1 MADTKREI
9 ERKYEGPAAEGDT
22 DGDTVMPDLS
32 RVPGVAGVVDKGV
45 AELDATYYDTPD
57 QRLAAASITL
67 RRRTGGADAGWHL
80 KLPVSEGVR
89 DEIQA
94 PLSDTVPRAI
104 AGLVRSRVRDAE
116 LVPVVRLRSARDIR
130 HLVDDSGALLAEV
143 SLDRVRAD
151 RLGGSGGSAAWTELE
166 AELADDGDPAFLDKV
181 EKKLRKAGF
190 KRSDSPSKLARAL
203 AETGGVGAGEAAPGE
218 APPGEADSGKA
229 ASGKAAPG
237 ERAEG
242 GKPAGGKGAG
252 AGKPV
257 RGKGSGAEKAAGG
270 KGAGAGKAA
279 PVPGEVSGA
288 GKASGA
294 GKSAP
299 GKGSGVGKGSGSGEG
314 RGAGKPAPEA
324 APVTAGDHVLAY
336 LRAQFDAIVELDPAV
351 RRDLPDSVHSMRV
364 ATRRMRS
371 TFRSYG
377 KILDRAVTDPIGDEL
392 KWLAG
397 ELGVDRDHE
406 VLTERLTESLGGLP
420 RTLVSGPVRT
430 RLRTWANARRGG
442 SRRRLIA
449 VLDGKRY
456 LALLTT
462 LDALVTD
469 PPLLRAA
476 GQDPAKAIAKA
487 VRKDFAKVSG
497 LVEEALDQPPGADR
511 DHAMH
516 EARKKAKRTRYAA
529 EAAAPALGG
538 PAAGLVK
545 SMKSLQS
552 LLGDHQDS
560 VMTREAL
567 RELSA
572 LAHAAGEN
580 TFTYGVLYGR
590 EEQRA
595 AAAEAALP
603 QAWEAIATQTEL

>member
-57 QRLAAASITL
+57 QRLAAASLTL

-151 RLGGSGGSAAWTELE
+151 RLGGGASAGSAAWTELE

-203 AETGGVGAGEAAPGE
+203 AETGGVGAGEAAPG
-218 APPGEADSGKA
+218 
-229 ASGKAAPG
+229 
-237 ERAEG
+237 
-242 GKPAGGKGAG
+242 
-252 AGKPV
+252 
-257 RGKGSGAEKAAGG
+257 
-270 KGAGAGKAA
+270 
-279 PVPGEVSGA
+279 
-288 GKASGA
+288 KASGA

-299 GKGSGVGKGSGSGEG
+299 GKGSGAGKGSGSGEG

-324 APVTAGDHVLAY
+324 DPVTAGDHVLAY

-595 AAAEAALP
+595 AAAEAELP